1 MTVAAPLPFAELQRL
16 ERLVE
21 WHESSARSC
30 GDLAEGLAAHA
41 RHETNQGR
49 ASDAEGTKEAERRNR
64 VRAKA
69 HIDSA
74 RFLRRLLPHH
84 DSEATT
90 FRDHLKPK
98 DRAQIRAPP

>member
-1 MTVAAPLPFAELQRL
+1 MSTPLSFDDLRCL
-16 ERLVE
+16 ERLLE

-30 GDLAEGLAAHA
+30 GALADGLAAHA
-41 RHETNQGR
+41 RHEANQGR

-64 VRAKA
+64 VRARA
-69 HIDSA
+69 HADTA
-74 RFLRRLLPHH
+74 RFLSRLMPRH

-98 DRAQIRAPP
+98 EKAQIRAPP

>member
-1 MTVAAPLPFAELQRL
+1 MSGALSFDDLRCL
-16 ERLVE
+16 ERLLE
-21 WHESSARSC
+21 WHENSARSC
-30 GDLAEGLAAHA
+30 GDLADGLSAHA
-41 RHETNQGR
+41 RHEANQGR

-69 HIDSA
+69 HHDSA
-74 RFLRRLLPHH
+74 RLLRRLLPHH

>member
-1 MTVAAPLPFAELQRL
+1 MSGALSFEDLRCL
-16 ERLVE
+16 ERLLE
-21 WHESSARSC
+21 WHENSARSC
-30 GDLAEGLAAHA
+30 GDLADGLAAHGRYEA
-41 RHETNQGR
+41 TQGR
-49 ASDAEGTKEAERRNR
+49 TVEAEGTKEAERRNR